1 VAEQVPQLQQRWAEA
16 LAIPTGVRRHAVPG
30 AAIVDTVRRLF
41 PASSLPWSSAV
52 HHSPDIMIAARDAD
66 AINRG
71 EFLPVPGELH
81 LSVNTLDSRVE
92 LRLHPQPNALLRRDV
107 DDRTRKRMLPV
118 PAKSSPEVNSR
129 TYPPAM
135 LVPEHFYW
143 TMHTDNVGAP
153 ATAHAGA

>member
-1 VAEQVPQLQQRWAEA
+1 
-16 LAIPTGVRRHAVPG
+16 
-30 AAIVDTVRRLF
+30 
-41 PASSLPWSSAV
+41 
-52 HHSPDIMIAARDAD
+52 
-66 AINRG
+66 
-71 EFLPVPGELH
+71 
-81 LSVNTLDSRVE
+81 E
-92 LRLHPQPNALLRRDV
+92 LRLHPQPDALLRRDV

-153 ATAHAGA
+153 ATAHAGADMTVVRDGERLWVVVGDGGPRLDLLDVVGEYLATAVMNGFKPLPVRGHRPRVSIDRLVIAREAWTFPPSTMRWAFMNDP